1 MTFNNNNKS
10 QCLPCSH
17 LWISERADDSCPII
31 NKSVLGW
38 SNGYSFAFS
47 RLLSTICWLS
57 FVLEAL
63 VGVDISP
70 ESLADSSLFNRQL
83 YSIDV
88 PNMAHSL
95 GPVYEFVCDSFRTC
109 NLNCFRVKDH
119 GGQHGICSKT

>member
-1 MTFNNNNKS
+1 M
-10 QCLPCSH
+10 
-17 LWISERADDSCPII
+17 SERADDSCPII

-47 RLLSTICWLS
+47 TLLSNICWLS

-83 YSIDV
+83 YSINV
-88 PNMAHSL
+88 PNMADIFANS
-95 GPVYEFVCDSFRTC
+95 
-109 NLNCFRVKDH
+109 
-119 GGQHGICSKT
+119 